1 MGNQKSFAIFV
12 IGTPGKLRS
21 ESLQNW
27 LSSQSEYVVHYIDPV
42 FRKFNTAPIGLRVY
56 LTLHYAHPLT
66 DGEWG
71 CSLAHLQAQEKARE
85 LDLDLALF
93 MEDDAKIN
101 PRIAEVLREGLSS
114 PTLLGDE
121 PAVLHSYQKFIPK
134 ISIPTHLSEELAT
147 KVLVPPVYAI
157 AYIMNKP
164 ALEIAGSRSYRS
176 MPIGKADFPAW
187 SASTTWFSSSF
198 PVAIGHDEF
207 DSVVGDRLL
216 ASRQTGLFWQITL
229 VFLRILLAALPTPV
243 RVNKF
248 EWELA
253 VFFRNSRLGS
263 LWPWK

>member
-1 MGNQKSFAIFV
+1 VGNQKSFAIFV

-42 FRKFNTAPIGLRVY
+42 FRKFSTAPIGLRVY

-101 PRIAEVLREGLSS
+101 PRITDVLREGLSS
-114 PTLLGDE
+114 PALLGAE
-121 PAVLHSYQKFIPK
+121 PAVLHGYQNFMPEIENT
-134 ISIPTHLSEELAT
+134 THLSKELAT
-147 KVLVPPVYAI
+147 KVPVPPVYAI

-164 ALEIAGSRSYRS
+164 ALEIAGGQSCKS

-187 SASTTWFSSSF
+187 SASTTWFSSPS
-198 PVAIGHDEF
+198 PVAVGHDEF
-207 DSVVGDRLL
+207 DSVVGDRPL
-216 ASRQTGLFWQITL
+216 ASRQTGLLWQVTL

-253 VFFRNSRLGS
+253 AFFRNSRLGS
-263 LWPWK
+263 LCPWK